1 MPENENIQEES
12 PEEVNDISQQQ
23 TIEQNEKPQLQTTN
37 HKLQTEMEVHHHPD
51 LHHRKKKFKE
61 YFLEF
66 LMIFLAVTL
75 GFFAENVREN
85 ITEQSKAKEFAT
97 SLIKDIEEDNS
108 FLNSAIDTRLWR
120 EKKLDSLAQ
129 MLGKPLL
136 PAQYNDIY
144 YYSRF
149 LFLPIP
155 FPTSDATF
163 QELKS
168 SGSMRY
174 FKSIKLQSQI
184 SNYYVLSSV
193 LKNDND
199 LTMLEQEAY
208 KITSQILTERYFSE
222 TIGNTMGRIENSVIR
237 LNHPT
242 TLLSTDPVLL
252 NQLASLASVE
262 KNNSV
267 LFRVIASGTQ
277 LKNGTDLIASLK
289 KEYNIK

>member
-1 MPENENIQEES
+1 MNS
-12 PEEVNDISQQQ
+12 
-23 TIEQNEKPQLQTTN
+23 
-37 HKLQTEMEVHHHPD
+37 KLQTQNFKRNGSTSSSQHVE
-51 LHHRKKKFKE
+51 KKNFKE

-75 GFFAENVREN
+75 GFFAENIREN
-85 ITEQSKAKEFAT
+85 FAEQSKAKEFAV
-97 SLIKDIEEDNS
+97 SLIKDLEADNS
-108 FLNSAIDTRLWR
+108 LLNTRIEIQLWR
-120 EKKLDSLAQ
+120 EKKLDSLAK
-129 MLGKPLL
+129 MLAKPLL

-155 FPTSDATF
+155 FPNSDATF

-168 SGSMRY
+168 SGEMRY
-174 FKSIKLQSQI
+174 FKNTELQSQI
-184 SNYYVLSSV
+184 SGYYVLSAV
-193 LKNDND
+193 LKNESD

-208 KITSQILTERYFSE
+208 KITSQILKEQYFSE
-222 TIGNTMGRIENSVIR
+222 TVGNTMEEIKHSILR

-252 NQLASLASVE
+252 NQLASLASIE

-267 LFRVIASGTQ
+267 LLRGLASDAQ